1 MAYPGLI
8 FARSRECRNRATAGT
23 DDLPSSSKVACQNR
37 MREMAAYGKS
47 WLSIELLPLL
57 LAKVERELVITAN
70 LDPRVPQSRMSTKVK
85 LLRED

>member
-1 MAYPGLI
+1 
-8 FARSRECRNRATAGT
+8 
-23 DDLPSSSKVACQNR
+23 